1 MKIRLLMLTILVVA
15 SPALATEEGGEG
27 NIFAGDLGNV
37 VWTLVIFGLVLWVLG
52 RYAWGPLLEGLQKRE
67 QFIRDSLE
75 AAKRDRDEAEIRLK
89 EYTEKLTAARAE
101 ATGIVDEGRRDA
113 EVVKRRIE
121 EEARQAADEMVA
133 RAKREIDLAKQT
145 AIVELYTTSASL
157 ATDIASRIVRREL
170 RVEDHERLLRES
182 IDALRKIDAN

>member
-1 MKIRLLMLTILVVA
+1 MKIRLLMLTVLVVA

-89 EYTEKLTAARAE
+89 GYTEKLTAARAE

-113 EVVKRRIE
+113 GVVKRRIE

-145 AIVELYTTSASL
+145 AIVELYATSASL

>member
-1 MKIRLLMLTILVVA
+1 MKIRLLILTVLVVA

-67 QFIRDSLE
+67 RFIRDSLE

-101 ATGIVDEGRRDA
+101 ATAIVDEGRRDA

-145 AIVELYTTSASL
+145 AIVELYATSASL

-170 RVEDHERLLRES
+170 RVEDNERLLRES

>member
-1 MKIRLLMLTILVVA
+1 MKLRLLMLTILVVA

-37 VWTLVIFGLVLWVLG
+37 IWTLVVFGLVLWVLG
-52 RYAWGPLLEGLQKRE
+52 RYAWGPMLEALQKRE

-75 AAKRDRDEAEIRLK
+75 EAKRDRDEAEGRLK
-89 EYTEKLTAARAE
+89 EYSEKLSTARAE
-101 ATGIVDEGRRDA
+101 ATEIVEEGRRDA
-113 EVVKRRIE
+113 EVVKNKIE
-121 EEARQAADEMVA
+121 EQARQASEEMVA

-145 AIVELYTTSASL
+145 AVKELYTTSASL

-170 RVEDHERLLRES
+170 TAKDHERLLRES
-182 IDALRKIDAN
+182 IEELGKIDAN

>member
-1 MKIRLLMLTILVVA
+1 MKIRLLMLTVLVVA

-145 AIVELYTTSASL
+145 AIVELYATSASL